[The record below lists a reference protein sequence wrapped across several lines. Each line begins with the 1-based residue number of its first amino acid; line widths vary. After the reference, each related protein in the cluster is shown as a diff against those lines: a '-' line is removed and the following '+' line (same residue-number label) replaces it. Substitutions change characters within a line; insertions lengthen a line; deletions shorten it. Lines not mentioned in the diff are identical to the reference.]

1 MFNKKN
7 KEDEHDDDD
16 DDDDDDGVLDE
27 SEIELLYVDDVKS

>member
-1 MFNKKN
+1 MFKKKN

-16 DDDDDDGVLDE
+16 DEILDE